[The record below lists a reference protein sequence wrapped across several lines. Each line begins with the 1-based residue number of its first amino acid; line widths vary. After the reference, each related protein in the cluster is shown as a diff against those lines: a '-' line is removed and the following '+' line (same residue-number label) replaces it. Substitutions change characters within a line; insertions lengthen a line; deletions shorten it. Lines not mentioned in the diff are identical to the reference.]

1 MRVIFAWLLLGLL
14 ANAYANQSAYTYRQ
28 PSADA
33 SIFLSKQDVDK
44 FSQKAQKYR
53 HKKDLTDKLD
63 VYIGMTADDVKHNSN
78 WGEPSEIS
86 TLINQFGKQEIWIY
100 GNWDKILHFT
110 NGKVTHIQY

>member
-1 MRVIFAWLLLGLL
+1 MRPIFVWLLLGLL
-14 ANAYANQSAYTYRQ
+14 ANAYANQSVYTYHN
-28 PSADA
+28 PNSDE
-33 SIFLSKQDVDK
+33 SIFLAKQDVDK
-44 FSQKAQKYR
+44 FSQKAQKYY
-53 HKKDLTDKLD
+53 HKQYLVGKPN